1 MNLYFDPADGGT
13 LFEWDWRSLRYNL
26 LNTLTR
32 RPEGYHQDLLEAGRR
47 GETVVTGEEG
57 GMETIHTARV
67 RVKEKHLHE
76 KLFYDW
82 YRRSS
87 FIDHFLHPDTTLDD
101 FYRCQYGEAGD
112 FVDQP
117 YSYEVEQS
125 DGCLTLKLARDGHV
139 WRSATCTEPSRSI
152 RNPQSAIKSPLR
164 VEKRI
169 EVAANSTEL
178 KATYTLTNTG
188 QEAVSAC
195 FGVEF
200 NFAILGGDGPDAYY
214 TLPDQENAA
223 LSSKGRWADVDN
235 LRLISQMLGM
245 DVELVFG
252 QPATLWRFP
261 IETISNSEA
270 GFERVY
276 QGSCLLPHWRINLAA
291 EQSWQV
297 GLWLKLREVERE

>member
-1 MNLYFDPADGGT
+1 MNLYFDPADGGS
-13 LFEWDWRSLRYNL
+13 LFEWDWRSRRYNL
-26 LNTLTR
+26 LNTLSR
-32 RPEGYHQDLLEAGRR
+32 RPEGYHQDLLEAGRK
-47 GETVVTGEEG
+47 GETAVAGEGRET
-57 GMETIHTARV
+57 ETIHTARV
-67 RVKEKHLHE
+67 RVKEKDLHE

-87 FIDHFLHPDTTLDD
+87 FIDHLLHPDTTLDD
-101 FYRCQYGEAGD
+101 FQRCQYGEAGD

-117 YSYEVEQS
+117 YSYEVEGG

-139 WRSATCTEPSRSI
+139 WCDERL
-152 RNPQSAIKSPLR
+152 SPLR

-178 KATYTLTNTG
+178 KATYVLTNTG
-188 QEAVSAC
+188 QEAASVC

-214 TLPDQENAA
+214 ALPGQENAA
-223 LSSKGRWADVDN
+223 LASTGQREDVDDM
-235 LRLISQMLGM
+235 RLVSKMLGM
-245 DVELVFG
+245 DIELGFSR
-252 QPATLWRFP
+252 PATLWRFP

-276 QGSCLLPHWRINLAA
+276 QGSCLLPHWRINLASG
-291 EQSWQV
+291 QSWQV
-297 GLWLKLREVERE
+297 GLKFRLREV